1 MTTVLQNHL
10 QICKLSYA
18 THLCSNLLLTNV
30 KAEQSMSI
38 QKQGVIGMLIIYIL
52 GRQAILEVFNF
63 VNDKHV
69 GEGDLKGEI
78 NHENADAKKK
88 IRKFIK

>member
-1 MTTVLQNHL
+1 MQTVLRDPSLFKPAPHKCQGRTIYEHTETG
-10 QICKLSYA
+10 SYWYVD
-18 THLCSNLLLTNV
+18 NLHFGE
-30 KAEQSMSI
+30 ASH
-38 QKQGVIGMLIIYIL
+38 
-52 GRQAILEVFNF
+52 LEVFNF

-69 GEGDLKGEI
+69 GEADLKGEI